1 MFLIVRYHSI
11 VKQYPI
17 EKIFTFSKSLTLKND
32 DVQSITLCEYVHIY
46 LFTNW
51 TCNVWWFHS
60 PSSFFFPHTYM
71 KYEKGIESN
80 RFIVTLPFSFSI
92 SSHPYS
98 IQFISNDL
106 MRSFRNGA
114 ILYIEILFN
123 HARDCDRAERNNR
136 WNSSYKRTIVTYRQ
150 FVTVHDL
157 WVLTHERRRRKKRR
171 QTDRQADRHI
181 AIAAT
186 ITAVFRHLMMNI
198 RTKPDGYIIYLHR
211 NHIRLTDWSIQ

>member
-80 RFIVTLPFSFSI
+80 RIVSLSPYLFHSQSHLILIPFNSFRMIWWEALETAQSYT
-92 SSHPYS
+92 SKYYS
-98 IQFISNDL
+98 I
-106 MRSFRNGA
+106 MHG
-114 ILYIEILFN
+114 
-123 HARDCDRAERNNR
+123 
-136 WNSSYKRTIVTYRQ
+136 
-150 FVTVHDL
+150 
-157 WVLTHERRRRKKRR
+157 
-171 QTDRQADRHI
+171 I
-181 AIAAT
+181 AIELKE
-186 ITAVFRHLMMNI
+186 ITGGIAV
-198 RTKPDGYIIYLHR
+198 TKER
-211 NHIRLTDWSIQ
+211 